1 MPGQLH
7 GLLKRQL
14 KREYGED
21 VPENLLQFLT
31 VIDRAYRDFD
41 ADRLLLERSM
51 ELSSQE
57 LMRANAQLRA
67 LFGAFPDLFF
77 RLDRNGVILDC
88 KGGTSDDF
96 TLPAEALIGKRI
108 QDVPVPEVRKAFAEA
123 LERIQAT
130 HLPISLEYSMQV
142 RDAEAHYEARLLPV
156 FEDQFIAIVRNITER
171 RRAQESLLS
180 AQDQL
185 RQSQKMEAVGR
196 LAGGVAH
203 DFNNLLTAI
212 RGYCDLAMTRLGDPV
227 PLRKHLQEIQK
238 VSDRASMLT
247 RQLLAFSRRQVL
259 QPKLVDLNDC
269 VNNMETMLRRLIGE
283 HIDLTVLL
291 DAALHRVRIDP
302 GQIEQ
307 VIMNLVINARD
318 AQPEGGRI
326 ILQTANGQ
334 EGPRGAG
341 RVFLAVTDT
350 GCGMDRDTASRVFE
364 PFFTTKGAGRGTGL
378 GLSTVYGIVKQSGGD
393 IFVESE
399 AGWGTTFR
407 ISLPAVEE
415 DLPFLEAE
423 KAEGGI
429 TRGTETILLVEDE
442 DPVRAVTQEILQ
454 AMGYTVI
461 VARNGSE
468 AIRIGGEHRG
478 RIHLVI
484 TDVVM
489 PGMNGRQLVERL
501 DRAYPGMKTLYTSGY
516 PNDAALVDGAL
527 GERTPFLAKPFSAD
541 MLLRKVREVLG
552 APAG

>member
-1 MPGQLH
+1 M
-7 GLLKRQL
+7 
-14 KREYGED
+14 
-21 VPENLLQFLT
+21 
-31 VIDRAYRDFD
+31 
-41 ADRLLLERSM
+41 
-51 ELSSQE
+51 
-57 LMRANAQLRA
+57 
-67 LFGAFPDLFF
+67 
-77 RLDRNGVILDC
+77 
-88 KGGTSDDF
+88 
-96 TLPAEALIGKRI
+96 
-108 QDVPVPEVRKAFAEA
+108 PEVRKAFEEA

-326 ILQTANGQ
+326 ILQTVNAQ
-334 EGPRGAG
+334 EGPQGAA

-350 GCGMDRDTASRVFE
+350 GCGMDRGHGQQGLRTLLHHQ
-364 PFFTTKGAGRGTGL
+364 GRGPGHGSRPLHRLRDRQAERRRHLRRERSGL
-378 GLSTVYGIVKQSGGD
+378 GDHLPDLAPRRRGG
-393 IFVESE
+393 
-399 AGWGTTFR
+399 
-407 ISLPAVEE
+407 
-415 DLPFLEAE
+415 LPFAEAE
-423 KAEGGI
+423 KAEGGSRAARRPSCWWR
-429 TRGTETILLVEDE
+429 TRI
-442 DPVRAVTQEILQ
+442 P
-454 AMGYTVI
+454 
-461 VARNGSE
+461 S
-468 AIRIGGEHRG
+468 G
-478 RIHLVI
+478 RSPRRSSRPWA
-484 TDVVM
+484 T
-489 PGMNGRQLVERL
+489 R
-501 DRAYPGMKTLYTSGY
+501 
-516 PNDAALVDGAL
+516 
-527 GERTPFLAKPFSAD
+527 
-541 MLLRKVREVLG
+541 
-552 APAG
+552 